1 MKLDLFLEL
10 ASPPWLSKTPAEV
23 IRDAVE
29 IAVAAEAAGCDTLWL
44 PEHHFLEG
52 YSNAAAPDMVLAAVS
67 QATDRIK
74 LGFAII
80 PLPLHD
86 PVRVVERLVTL
97 DALAPGRVRWGV
109 GRGVT
114 VTELA
119 GFGIDPA
126 RSREIFEAKFAQFQD
141 ILKMGHAVRDGQ
153 NFLVRPPVP
162 VGLDRGWIAAVSPET
177 FTFAAQHGLD
187 VMTGPFKPW
196 AFVNADLSRYRSLYA
211 DGQTSFTL
219 SVYCEQDHKAARE
232 RARRGIVW
240 VYRRLF
246 EIAKPM
252 LSKQVEGYEHYRQLG
267 WTVPLLDKMLSIS
280 ALELLGLAAIG
291 DPDHVSDRLATLEAA
306 GLDRVSLVCGGGDLH
321 PDEVARSLTLLGEAW
336 RRRSGEL
343 SVDVWKAASA

>member
-10 ASPPWLSKTPAEV
+10 ASPPWLSKTPADV
-23 IRDAVE
+23 IRDTVA
-29 IAVAAEAAGCDTLWL
+29 IAVAAEAAGCDTIWL

-52 YSNAAAPDMVLAAVS
+52 YSNAAAPDMLLAAVS
-67 QATDRIK
+67 QATRRIN

-86 PVRVVERLVTL
+86 PVRVAERLATL

-126 RSREIFEAKFAQFQD
+126 DSRDIFVNKFASLQD
-141 ILKMGHAVRDGQ
+141 ILKTGHAERGGESLRIQ
-153 NFLVRPPVP
+153 PPVP
-162 VGLDRGWIAAVSPET
+162 DDLGRGWIAAVSPET
-177 FTFAAQHGLD
+177 FTFAAEHGLN

-196 AFVNADLSRYRSLYA
+196 AFVNADLARYRSLS
-211 DGQTSFTL
+211 GVGETSFTL
-219 SVYCEQDHKAARE
+219 SVYCEEDRKVARE

-252 LSKQVEGYEHYRQLG
+252 LSKQVTGYEHYRQLG

-280 ALELLGLAAIG
+280 VLEMLGLAAVG
-291 DPDHVSDRLATLEAA
+291 DPEHVTARLSELEAS
-306 GLDRVSLVCGGGDLH
+306 GLDRVSLVCGGGDLQ
-321 PDEVARSLTLLGEAW
+321 PEEVSRALNLIGTAW
-336 RRRSGEL
+336 RDRAKHVPETR
-343 SVDVWKAASA
+343 KAVTA